1 MERGQ
6 WEVRLEGAGEHHL
19 RFELKVPVNVSLD
32 QKHFTMAIPEAPSTF
47 FRARHS
53 SSGAGCRHC
62 FGWVGGQD
70 GDCWRQGNPPD
81 CPSLAAIATGLELD
95 RRGELRSTST
105 PAAAAQV
112 EIAIDPDLEA
122 VATRS
127 TWVIRCVRGL
137 ARKLEIRLDEQDV
150 VQALKLDDQ
159 YLVAAIERNMLTI
172 PLGEGMRPGETH
184 RLLLETRRIFR
195 PDASRT
201 YAFLGFP
208 LANAAEQSGA
218 IGITQTANSWV
229 NVTTAEGLHR
239 IDPRS
244 CRPSSARVRVQARL
258 TSFSISPTGSALNVE
273 TSKPLYRSEAS
284 SRVVLDARMA
294 QVETTLQIQRVRGR
308 LFDLEIAVPTDL
320 QLTSVGPSEVVES
333 AIPIPARGLTTKGEE
348 PRPAA
353 QVLKV
358 HLTPSGRDLR
368 SFSLR
373 LRGQQRT
380 VPEGAVKLG
389 LFATRDGVCTVST
402 VSLFADR
409 ELGFEPD
416 TETTLQDDTEGAAF
430 RLQPRGELPTGGPT
444 TPPAGERSLIAV
456 FKSNQNPSW
465 LRGRL
470 TRHPMSITH
479 DTRITAHLA
488 RRSIDVR
495 QDTELRVRHGS
506 ISSVTVRVPLPR
518 SLVWQV
524 QGKETIKREELDE
537 KAGDSRRYRLVFN
550 PPILESSV
558 LSFRFQ
564 VPVDVAA
571 SDAEPGKATIPWIG
585 VEEGTSTSTT
595 VELTTTPGIK
605 ASAADAAWIGAALDD
620 GEPGGGSHR
629 QVYRSSKPV
638 TEAVG
643 FTLSARLMDQ
653 VALPPMVVPRVLLH
667 TVLGI
672 DNESKTHARYWIES
686 HPATVSFS
694 LPGQAQWIRARIDGR
709 IADQVEHEPARGLYR
724 LTLPPE
730 SQSKPVLVELEY
742 ELPAPSNGQ
751 VCCAPELPAEAVVL
765 QTFWEL
771 QIPWNQA
778 VIGVPAGWADE
789 NDWHWDFYVWKCRPW
804 KPFSRLVGWVAGCRH
819 RRPAWTRCSERNRTA
834 RIAIFSAVRAS
845 PSPSTSGWRTA
856 PRSSPSARAAC
867 SCWASCSMFSRARFR
882 VIWAVAAALCLVVSA
897 LVHPSVL
904 LLVIQSALS
913 GVVLTLLGLLIQGLV
928 ERAGSPP
935 RPADCVASIQPRPHG
950 RRKFADRAG
959 RGGIR

>member
-1 MERGQ
+1 MIILNNSGEIGDFWKRLQQPDLILVKPDAPGSVPASTSAPASSLRPRDHVISAVRIRGRVNDDLADLELEIDLSLLDPGESWVALGIDSPIICSAHEGDNELEMRNLERGQ
-6 WEVRLEGAGEHHL
+6 WEVRLEAAGEHRL

-47 FRARHS
+47 FELDIPRPVQDVDIASGGSVGKTVITGGKGTRLTAHLS
-53 SSGAGCRHC
+53 PRSRLVLNWTDEASSG
-62 FGWVGGQD
+62 
-70 GDCWRQGNPPD
+70 PP
-81 CPSLAAIATGLELD
+81 PPPLLSAK
-95 RRGELRSTST
+95 
-105 PAAAAQV
+105 V
-112 EIAIDPDLEA
+112 EITIDPDLDA

-159 YLVAAIERNMLTI
+159 YLVAPIERNMLTI

-201 YAFLGFP
+201 YSFLGFP

-218 IGITQTANSWV
+218 IGITQTANLWV
-229 NVTTAEGLHR
+229 NVTSAEGLHR
-239 IDPRS
+239 IDPRELPAELRA
-244 CRPSSARVRVQARL
+244 RPGTGIAYQFLDQPYRL
-258 TSFSISPTGSALNVE
+258 ALNIE
-273 TSKPLYRSEAS
+273 TFKPLYRSEAS
-284 SRVVLDARMA
+284 SRVVLDAGMA

-320 QLTSVGPSEVVES
+320 QLISVGPAEVVES
-333 AIPIPARGLTTKGEE
+333 ATPIAARDPTTKGEE

-368 SFSLR
+368 SFFLR

-389 LFATRDGVCTVST
+389 LFATRDGVCTAST
-402 VSLFADR
+402 ASLFADR
-409 ELGFEPD
+409 ELSFEPD
-416 TETTLQDDTEGAAF
+416 SDTTLRDDAEGAAF
-430 RLQPRGELPTGGPT
+430 RLQPRGEMPPGGPP
-444 TPPAGERSLIAV
+444 TPPPGERFLIAV

-465 LRGRL
+465 VRGRL

-479 DTRITAHLA
+479 DTRITAHLS

-506 ISSVTVRVPLPR
+506 ISSVMVRVPLPR

-564 VPVDVAA
+564 VPVDVAPVA
-571 SDAEPGKATIPWIG
+571 AEPSKATIPWIG

-595 VELTTTPGIK
+595 VELTTTPDIK
-605 ASAADAAWIGAALDD
+605 ASAADAAWIGPALDD
-620 GEPGGGSHR
+620 GEPGGGPRR
-629 QVYRSSKPV
+629 QVYRCSKPV
-638 TEAVG
+638 TEAG
-643 FTLSARLMDQ
+643 AFTFSARLIDQ

-667 TVLGI
+667 TVLGV

-686 HPATVSFS
+686 HSATVSFS
-694 LPGQAQWIRARIDGR
+694 LPGQAQWIRAG
-709 IADQVEHEPARGLYR
+709 
-724 LTLPPE
+724 
-730 SQSKPVLVELEY
+730 
-742 ELPAPSNGQ
+742 
-751 VCCAPELPAEAVVL
+751 
-765 QTFWEL
+765 
-771 QIPWNQA
+771 
-778 VIGVPAGWADE
+778 
-789 NDWHWDFYVWKCRPW
+789 
-804 KPFSRLVGWVAGCRH
+804 
-819 RRPAWTRCSERNRTA
+819 
-834 RIAIFSAVRAS
+834 
-845 PSPSTSGWRTA
+845 
-856 PRSSPSARAAC
+856 
-867 SCWASCSMFSRARFR
+867 
-882 VIWAVAAALCLVVSA
+882 
-897 LVHPSVL
+897 
-904 LLVIQSALS
+904 
-913 GVVLTLLGLLIQGLV
+913 
-928 ERAGSPP
+928 
-935 RPADCVASIQPRPHG
+935 
-950 RRKFADRAG
+950 
-959 RGGIR
+959 